1 MTVSKY
7 DLPEDIR
14 LKLESFIEE
23 HGILQYWIEVK
34 PVIFCGKSRCLKCR
48 VQKKGHEGPFYYVHY
63 RDGNG
68 KLRTKYLGKPKSQ
81 QVSYETPRK
90 LRKTDESI
98 PGYEPSPYLKKQVI
112 LAFIKKRG
120 VVTLSQLDD
129 FMWNTRHEYGIHFND
144 VKALVKEGCLEEYV
158 DEDGQI
164 CFKIKE
170 GR

>member
-81 QVSYETPRK
+81 QVSYEMSRK

-129 FMWNTRHEYGIHFND
+129 FMWNTRHEYNIHFND
-144 VKALVKEGCLEEYV
+144 VKTLVKEGRLEEYV